1 MDPSYQP
8 EDTQPEE
15 APDIDSVVEV
25 YIDLDYTTYS
35 LLQNAAQKAGIPYQ
49 MYISNLL
56 HTYASEKLR
65 ARPQIT

>member
-8 EDTQPEE
+8 EDIQPEE

-35 LLQNAAQKAGIPYQ
+35 LLQKESKEAGIPCATL
-49 MYISNLL
+49 IGNIL
-56 HTYASEKLR
+56 HKYASEKLKK
-65 ARPQIT
+65 AF